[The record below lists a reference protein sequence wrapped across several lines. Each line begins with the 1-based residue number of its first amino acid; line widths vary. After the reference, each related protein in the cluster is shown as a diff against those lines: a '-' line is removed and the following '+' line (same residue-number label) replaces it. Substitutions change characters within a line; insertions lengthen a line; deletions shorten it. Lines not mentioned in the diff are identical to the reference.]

1 MKSVTTYKRQILLLV
16 CAMTMACANRGIGP
30 QGGPK
35 DETPPKILKET
46 PANGTTDF
54 EGNTVLLEFDEY
66 VQLDKVADNVLVS
79 PPQQRPPE
87 VKAIGKRV
95 IVRFDGEM
103 IDSTTYTI
111 DFGSAICDNNEKN
124 PITDY
129 SFSFSTG
136 PVIDTL
142 QIGGQLLNAEDLNPV
157 SNIIVGIH
165 SNHADSAFE
174 KLPFSRIAKTDAQGR
189 FNIKNIKSG
198 TYRLYALNDAS
209 KDYFYQP
216 GEGLAMYDSLLTP
229 SCYRDLATDTLW
241 KDTITQRMVEGE
253 RVRDTLTIVDTIITK
268 EKTFY
273 KPDSIVLVYFKEDKV
288 RQYFIRAVREQRHL
302 FTLYFNSAQRDLP
315 TVKPLGSDWL
325 KYTLCQPS
333 ENNDTINYWLTDS
346 LAMSIDTLEF
356 ELTYLKSDS
365 LYQLQ
370 PQTDTVRAVYREPRL
385 TAAARAKRDKQQQER
400 VVELKTNTSQKFD
413 VYVPFKINSETPID
427 TVNHDMIHLYQ
438 MVDTVHKPLKFTLQ
452 ADSVKMRFEIS
463 QPWEPETEYQL
474 IADSGAFVD
483 IYGKANEKQTY
494 KFKILSLDQYST
506 LIVKLDPYIDNVVI
520 QILTEKDK
528 VVRELAAS
536 AEGTKFEYLK
546 PTSYYM
552 RAFVDLNGDGKWTT
566 GDWATKRQPEPVYY
580 FPNKLTL
587 RANWDFEEAW
597 DIRKLPIDRQK
608 PQELRS
614 DANAKKK

>member
-189 FNIKNIKSG
+189 FNIKNIKTG

-587 RANWDFEEAW
+587 RANWDFEESW

>member
-1 MKSVTTYKRQILLLV
+1 MESVTTYKRQILLLV

-136 PVIDTL
+136 PAIDTL

-189 FNIKNIKSG
+189 FNIKNIKTG

-241 KDTITQRMVEGE
+241 KDTVTQRMVEGE

-302 FTLYFNSAQRDLP
+302 FTLYFNSAQHDLP

-463 QPWEPETEYQL
+463 QPWEPEAEYQL

-587 RANWDFEEAW
+587 RANWDFEESW

>member
-1 MKSVTTYKRQILLLV
+1 
-16 CAMTMACANRGIGP
+16 MTMACANRGIGP

-587 RANWDFEEAW
+587 RANWDFEESW

>member
-1 MKSVTTYKRQILLLV
+1 
-16 CAMTMACANRGIGP
+16 MACANRGIGP

-189 FNIKNIKSG
+189 FNIKNIKTG

-587 RANWDFEEAW
+587 RANWDFEESW